1 MIAVALALLGT
12 EARADE
18 VVLRTITLVDGRR
31 FDAEVLETAATGMQ
45 LRVAQGTMLVPFEL
59 LVDISPIPG
68 STPSGEPWRVLAE
81 FPEDVEPVTDQV
93 LSLMPALAPSHIG
106 GTDDLSPI
114 KVSELASCGTDI
126 LCMGTVLQD
135 SPWRFV
141 VVGTHTATGGLA
153 IESLVSTSDDIL
165 PRKVEVSSTEP
176 RAIWSAMHTALGLDT
191 PGDVPPELVTTKR
204 PRPTK
209 PTPAPVPAP
218 DQPRPVA
225 SASVPSASKVRALSF
240 VPVPG
245 ISSMACKDGSGA
257 AMALAVALPSTAAWV
272 GLSAAATRADGVDFG
287 VLSVAG
293 FYGITVMANQWTGER
308 SLRRVTTAALPAEHG
323 KGAVAV
329 VHVGF

>member
-1 MIAVALALLGT
+1 MIAVALALLGSDACAQ
-12 EARADE
+12 ES
-18 VVLRTITLVDGRR
+18 VLRTITLVDGRR
-31 FDAEVLETAATGMQ
+31 FDAEVVETAATGMQ
-45 LRVAQGTMLVPFEL
+45 VRVAQGTMLIPFDL

-81 FPEDVEPVTDQV
+81 FPDDVEPVSDQV

-114 KVSELASCGTDI
+114 KVSELASCGSDI
-126 LCMGTVLQD
+126 LCMSTVLKD
-135 SPWRFV
+135 SPWRYV
-141 VVGTHTATGGLA
+141 VVGQRTPSGGLA
-153 IESLVSTSDDIL
+153 IESLVSTSDDIVPL
-165 PRKVEVSSTEP
+165 SVEVSSTEP
-176 RAIWSAMHTALGLDT
+176 RAVWAAMHTALGLDT
-191 PGDVPPELVTTKR
+191 PGEVPGELLTTKR

-209 PTPAPVPAP
+209 PSPVAEPVP
-218 DQPRPVA
+218 VA
-225 SASVPSASKVRALSF
+225 TAGAAIPSASKVRALSF

-287 VLSVAG
+287 VLSLAG
-293 FYGITVMANQWTGER
+293 FYGITVMTNQWTGER
-308 SLRRVTTAALPAEHG
+308 SLRKVTTAALPAEHG